1 MDDQEVDTKSKVSKK
16 NALDE
21 WDPMNTDYNDEA
33 TNSYKSGIGKDM
45 KNAETQGNFSRLFV
59 TNYPPDLEKV
69 GLKNLFQD
77 ELSTNVEVSTTKD
90 KNMKDIAFVT
100 VPTKVASRACHIFNQ
115 RQIGQHVLTVRLAQK
130 KNRNREKE
138 DTDGETDPV
147 FEELKRNYESSL
159 KALQA
164 HDTKEFIKEKG
175 SAKIHE
181 FQRCTLTKG
190 QILTVSTRIIRIF
203 FHKLF

>member
-1 MDDQEVDTKSKVSKK
+1 MEEQDQEKKVKVPKK
-16 NALDE
+16 TPLDE
-21 WDPMNTDYNDEA
+21 WDPMNTDFNDET
-33 TNSYKSGIGKDM
+33 TNSYKSGIGKDL
-45 KNAETQGNFSRLFV
+45 KNAETSGNSSRLFV

-77 ELSTNVEVSTTKD
+77 ELMVNVEVSTTKD

-100 VPTKVASRACHIFNQ
+100 VPTKIASRACHVFNQ

-138 DTDGETDPV
+138 ETEAETDPI

-175 SAKIHE
+175 SARMHE

-190 QILTVSTRIIRIF
+190 QILTVNVFISFTESIF
-203 FHKLF
+203 